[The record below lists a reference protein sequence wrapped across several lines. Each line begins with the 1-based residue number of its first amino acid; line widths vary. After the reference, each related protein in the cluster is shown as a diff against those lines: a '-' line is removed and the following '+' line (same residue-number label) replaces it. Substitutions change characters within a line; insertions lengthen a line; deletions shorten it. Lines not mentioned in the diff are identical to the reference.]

1 MEETNYGILYKL
13 RKTSSGRS
21 EILHLVRDS
30 HGILHT
36 TGTTTGTDGSPQAAP
51 VPQQPVYAVPVTVRQ
66 EEPISTGEYIG
77 IFLLMIV
84 PLVNLICLLIWACGG
99 CKKVNKRN
107 LARAMLVLILIVTV
121 LTGLLVLAGGLL
133 FGDMLNELKELSTQ
147 LEGISTR

>member
-1 MEETNYGILYKL
+1 MAFCTNCGKQVADGV
-13 RKTSSGRS
+13 KFCTSC
-21 EILHLVRDS
+21 
-30 HGILHT
+30 
-36 TGTTTGTDGSPQAAP
+36 GTPMASYIPPAPPPAQTAPPQAAP

-107 LARAMLVLILIVTV
+107 LARAMLVLILIRHRPDRSAR
-121 LTGLLVLAGGLL
+121 AGRRFVIRRHAQRAKRIKYSIGRNLHAI
-133 FGDMLNELKELSTQ
+133 NK
-147 LEGISTR
+147 

>member
-1 MEETNYGILYKL
+1 MAFCTNCGKQVADGV
-13 RKTSSGRS
+13 KFCTSCGT
-21 EILHLVRDS
+21 LVAS
-30 HGILHT
+30 YIPPAPPPAQT
-36 TGTTTGTDGSPQAAP
+36 APPQAAP

-147 LEGISTR
+147 LEGISTQ